1 MMLAL
6 QILVALMASHKA
18 HHADV
23 SQHIAKCDARRLY
36 EAGVGKSGGTEEAVV
51 LEILSKRSIPQLKL
65 TFSCYKHIYGHDYT
79 KVTYLLRT
87 RLSFSQTCPIEDMTW
102 WILKKNPKS
111 FLELKPKVITSMC
124 VQLLKKENSGEF
136 EDAFKSVVKCMC
148 SPAKY
153 YAKVTNNY
161 PYYYCIL
168 LSFNIYLFILTKKNK
183 RK

>member
-102 WILKKNPKS
+102 WILKK
-111 FLELKPKVITSMC
+111 KPEIFS
-124 VQLLKKENSGEF
+124 
-136 EDAFKSVVKCMC
+136 
-148 SPAKY
+148 
-153 YAKVTNNY
+153 
-161 PYYYCIL
+161 
-168 LSFNIYLFILTKKNK
+168 
-183 RK
+183 